1 MKIMNYLNREQRRSM
16 ILEAAKRVALQDG
29 LNGLTV
35 RRVATEA
42 QVSTGQVHH
51 HFESSS
57 HLKAEVFIALMN
69 QLDEV
74 ENLITR
80 ENSFERLCLLLGI
93 ENIEQTQPYLRLWNE
108 AEILIDQDQE
118 IKKAYNITMQQWHA
132 ALVSAIEHGIAQHEF
147 KISTKSSSQDIAW
160 RLIAFVCGLEGIY
173 QLGLHGLDQHSFKHH
188 VDMMLRMELQQTIH
202 P

>member
-1 MKIMNYLNREQRRSM
+1 MNYLNREQRRNM
-16 ILEAAKRVALQDG
+16 ILDAAKRLALQDG

-35 RRVATEA
+35 RRIASEA

-57 HLKAEVFIALMN
+57 HLKAEVFIALMD

-74 ENLITR
+74 ENLITT
-80 ENSFERLCLLLGI
+80 ESSVERLCLLLGI

-108 AEILIDQDQE
+108 AEVLIDQDQE
-118 IKKAYNITMQQWHA
+118 IKKAYNIAMEKWHL
-132 ALVSAIEHGIAQHEF
+132 ALVTTIEYGRSQQEF
-147 KISTKSSSQDIAW
+147 KISTSSSSQDIAW

-173 QLGLHGLDQHSFKHH
+173 ELGLKGLDNHSFKHH
-188 VDMMLRMELQQTIH
+188 VELVLKMELL
-202 P
+202 

>member
-1 MKIMNYLNREQRRSM
+1 MNYLNRAQRRSM
-16 ILEAAKRVALQDG
+16 ILDAAKRLALQDG

-35 RRVATEA
+35 RRIASEA

-57 HLKAEVFIALMN
+57 HLKAEVFIVLMD

-74 ENLITR
+74 ENLITT
-80 ENSFERLCLLLGI
+80 ESSVERLCLLLGV

-108 AEILIDQDQE
+108 AEVLIDQDQE
-118 IKKAYNITMQQWHA
+118 IKKAYNIAMEKWHL
-132 ALVSAIEHGIAQHEF
+132 ALVTTIEYGISQQEF
-147 KISTKSSSQDIAW
+147 KRSLSSSQDIAW

-173 QLGLHGLDQHSFKHH
+173 ELGLKGLDNHSFKHH
-188 VDMMLRMELQQTIH
+188 VELVLKMELFE
-202 P
+202 

>member
-1 MKIMNYLNREQRRSM
+1 MNYLNREQRRTM
-16 ILEAAKRVALQDG
+16 ILEAAKRVALLDG

-35 RRVATEA
+35 RRIAAEA

-57 HLKAEVFIALMN
+57 HLKAEVFIELMN

-74 ENLITR
+74 ENLISTK
-80 ENSFERLCLLLGI
+80 NSFERLCLLLGV

-108 AEILIDQDQE
+108 AEILIEQDQE
-118 IKKAYNITMQQWHA
+118 IQKAYNVTMEQWHV
-132 ALVSAIEHGIAQHEF
+132 ALVTAIEHGIEQKEF
-147 KISTKSSSQDIAW
+147 KISTLSSSQDIAW

-173 QLGLHGLDQHSFKHH
+173 QLGLKGLDQHSFKHH
-188 VDMMLRMELQQTIH
+188 VDMMLRMELVQSIH

>member
-1 MKIMNYLNREQRRSM
+1 MNYLNREQRRNM
-16 ILEAAKRVALQDG
+16 ILDAAKRLALQDG

-35 RRVATEA
+35 RRIASEA

-57 HLKAEVFIALMN
+57 HLKAEVFIALMD

-74 ENLITR
+74 ENLITT
-80 ENSFERLCLLLGI
+80 ESSVERLCLLLGI

-108 AEILIDQDQE
+108 AEVLIDQDQE
-118 IKKAYNITMQQWHA
+118 IKKAYNIAMEKWHL
-132 ALVSAIEHGIAQHEF
+132 ALVTTIEYGRRQQEF
-147 KISTKSSSQDIAW
+147 KISTSSSSQDIAW

-173 QLGLHGLDQHSFKHH
+173 ELGLNGLDNHSFKHH
-188 VDMMLRMELQQTIH
+188 VELVLKMELF
-202 P
+202 

>member
-1 MKIMNYLNREQRRSM
+1 MNYLNREQRRNM
-16 ILEAAKRVALQDG
+16 ILDAAKRLALQDG

-35 RRVATEA
+35 RRIASEA

-57 HLKAEVFIALMN
+57 HLKAEVFIALMD

-74 ENLITR
+74 ENLITT
-80 ENSFERLCLLLGI
+80 ESSVERLCLLLGI

-108 AEILIDQDQE
+108 AEVLIDQDQE
-118 IKKAYNITMQQWHA
+118 IKKAYNIAMEKWHL
-132 ALVSAIEHGIAQHEF
+132 ALVTTIEYGRGQQEF
-147 KISTKSSSQDIAW
+147 NISTSSSSQDIAW

-173 QLGLHGLDQHSFKHH
+173 ELGLNGLDNHSFKHH
-188 VDMMLRMELQQTIH
+188 VELVLKMELF
-202 P
+202 

>member
-1 MKIMNYLNREQRRSM
+1 MNYLNRAQRRSM
-16 ILEAAKRVALQDG
+16 ILDAAKRLALQDG

-35 RRVATEA
+35 RRIASEA

-57 HLKAEVFIALMN
+57 HLKAEVFIVLMD

-74 ENLITR
+74 ENLITT
-80 ENSFERLCLLLGI
+80 ESSVERLCLLLGV

-108 AEILIDQDQE
+108 AEVLIDQDQE
-118 IKKAYNITMQQWHA
+118 IKKAYNIAMEKWHL
-132 ALVSAIEHGIAQHEF
+132 ALVTTIEYGISQQEF
-147 KISTKSSSQDIAW
+147 KKSTLSSSQDIAW

-173 QLGLHGLDQHSFKHH
+173 ELGLKGLDNHSFKHH
-188 VDMMLRMELQQTIH
+188 VELVLKMELFE
-202 P
+202 

>member
-1 MKIMNYLNREQRRSM
+1 MNYLNREQRRMM
-16 ILEAAKRVALQDG
+16 ILEAAKRVALVDG

-35 RRVATEA
+35 RRIATEA

-74 ENLITR
+74 ENLITTN
-80 ENSFERLCLLLGI
+80 NSLERLLLLLGV

-118 IKKAYNITMQQWHA
+118 IQRAYNVTMEQWHDT
-132 ALVSAIEHGIAQHEF
+132 LVTAIENGLLQQEF
-147 KISTKSSSQDIAW
+147 KVSTLSSSQDIAW
-160 RLIAFVCGLEGIY
+160 RLIALVCGLEGIY
-173 QLGLHGLDQHSFKHH
+173 QLGLKGLDQHSFKYH
-188 VDMMLRMELQQTIH
+188 VEMVIKMELFQ
-202 P
+202 

>member
-1 MKIMNYLNREQRRSM
+1 MNYLNREQRRNM
-16 ILEAAKRVALQDG
+16 ILEAAKRLALQDG

-35 RRVATEA
+35 RRIASEA

-57 HLKAEVFIALMN
+57 HLKAEVFIALMD

-74 ENLITR
+74 ENLITT
-80 ENSFERLCLLLGI
+80 ESSVERLCLLLGI

-108 AEILIDQDQE
+108 AEVLIDQDQE
-118 IKKAYNITMQQWHA
+118 IKKAYNIAMEKWHL
-132 ALVSAIEHGIAQHEF
+132 ALVTTIEYGRGQQEF
-147 KISTKSSSQDIAW
+147 KISTSSSSQDIAW

-173 QLGLHGLDQHSFKHH
+173 ELGLKGLDNHSFKHH
-188 VDMMLRMELQQTIH
+188 VELVLKMELF
-202 P
+202 

>member
-1 MKIMNYLNREQRRSM
+1 MNYLNREQRRNM
-16 ILEAAKRVALQDG
+16 ILDAAKRLALQDG

-35 RRVATEA
+35 RRIASKA

-57 HLKAEVFIALMN
+57 HLKAEVFIALMD

-74 ENLITR
+74 ENLITT
-80 ENSFERLCLLLGI
+80 ESSVERLCLLLGI

-108 AEILIDQDQE
+108 AEVLIDQDQE
-118 IKKAYNITMQQWHA
+118 IKKAYNIAMEKWHL
-132 ALVSAIEHGIAQHEF
+132 ALVTTIEYGRGQQEF
-147 KISTKSSSQDIAW
+147 KISTSSSSQDIAW

-173 QLGLHGLDQHSFKHH
+173 ELGLNGLDNHSFKHH
-188 VDMMLRMELQQTIH
+188 VELVLKMELF
-202 P
+202 

>member
-1 MKIMNYLNREQRRSM
+1 MNYLNREQRRNM
-16 ILEAAKRVALQDG
+16 ILDAAKRLALQDG

-35 RRVATEA
+35 RRIASEA

-57 HLKAEVFIALMN
+57 HLKAEVFIALMD

-74 ENLITR
+74 ENLITT
-80 ENSFERLCLLLGI
+80 ESSVERLCLLLGI

-108 AEILIDQDQE
+108 AEVLIDQDQE
-118 IKKAYNITMQQWHA
+118 IKKAYNIAMEKWHL
-132 ALVSAIEHGIAQHEF
+132 ALVTTIEYGRGQQEF
-147 KISTKSSSQDIAW
+147 KISTSSSSQDIAW

-173 QLGLHGLDQHSFKHH
+173 ELGLNGLDNHSFKHH
-188 VDMMLRMELQQTIH
+188 VELVLKMELF
-202 P
+202 

>member
-1 MKIMNYLNREQRRSM
+1 MNYLNREQRRNM
-16 ILEAAKRVALQDG
+16 ILDAAKRLALQDG

-35 RRVATEA
+35 RRIASEA

-57 HLKAEVFIALMN
+57 HLKAEVFIALMD

-74 ENLITR
+74 ENLITT
-80 ENSFERLCLLLGI
+80 ESSVERLCLLLGI

-108 AEILIDQDQE
+108 AEVLIDQDQE
-118 IKKAYNITMQQWHA
+118 IKKAYNIAMEKWHL
-132 ALVSAIEHGIAQHEF
+132 ALVTTIEYGRGQQEF
-147 KISTKSSSQDIAW
+147 KISTSSSSQDIAW

-173 QLGLHGLDQHSFKHH
+173 ELGLKGLDNHCFKHH
-188 VDMMLRMELQQTIH
+188 VELVLKMELF
-202 P
+202 

>member
-1 MKIMNYLNREQRRSM
+1 MNYLNREQRRNM
-16 ILEAAKRVALQDG
+16 ILDAAKRLALQDG

-35 RRVATEA
+35 RRIASEA

-57 HLKAEVFIALMN
+57 HLKAEVFIALMD

-74 ENLITR
+74 ENLITT
-80 ENSFERLCLLLGI
+80 ESSVERLCLLLGI

-108 AEILIDQDQE
+108 AEVLIDQDQE
-118 IKKAYNITMQQWHA
+118 IKKAYNIAMEKWHL
-132 ALVSAIEHGIAQHEF
+132 ALVTTIEYGRSQQEF
-147 KISTKSSSQDIAW
+147 KISTLSSSQDIAW

-173 QLGLHGLDQHSFKHH
+173 ELGLKGLDNHSFKHH
-188 VDMMLRMELQQTIH
+188 VELVLKMELF
-202 P
+202 

>member
-1 MKIMNYLNREQRRSM
+1 MNYLNREQRRMM
-16 ILEAAKRVALQDG
+16 ILEAAKRVALVDG

-35 RRVATEA
+35 RRIATEA

-74 ENLITR
+74 ENLITTN
-80 ENSFERLCLLLGI
+80 NSLERLLLLLGV

-118 IKKAYNITMQQWHA
+118 IQRAYNVTMEQWHDT
-132 ALVSAIEHGIAQHEF
+132 LVTAIENGLLQQEF
-147 KISTKSSSQDIAW
+147 KVSTLSSSQDIAW

-173 QLGLHGLDQHSFKHH
+173 QLGLKGLDQHSFKYH
-188 VDMMLRMELQQTIH
+188 VEMVIKMELFQ
-202 P
+202 

>member
-1 MKIMNYLNREQRRSM
+1 MNYLNREQRRNM
-16 ILEAAKRVALQDG
+16 ILDAAKRLALQDG

-35 RRVATEA
+35 RRIASEA

-57 HLKAEVFIALMN
+57 HLKAEVFIALMD

-74 ENLITR
+74 ENLITT
-80 ENSFERLCLLLGI
+80 ESSVERLCLLLGI

-108 AEILIDQDQE
+108 AEVLIDQNQE
-118 IKKAYNITMQQWHA
+118 IKKAYNIAMEKWHL
-132 ALVSAIEHGIAQHEF
+132 ALVTTIEYGRGQQEF
-147 KISTKSSSQDIAW
+147 KISTSSSSQDIAW

-173 QLGLHGLDQHSFKHH
+173 ELGLKGLDNHSFKHH
-188 VDMMLRMELQQTIH
+188 VELVLKMELF
-202 P
+202 